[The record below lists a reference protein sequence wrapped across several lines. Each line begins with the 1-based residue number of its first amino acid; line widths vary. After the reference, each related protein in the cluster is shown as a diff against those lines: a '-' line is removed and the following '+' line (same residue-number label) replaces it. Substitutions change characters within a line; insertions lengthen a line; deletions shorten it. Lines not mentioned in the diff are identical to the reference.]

1 MFKISWKTE
10 AFIIIYFND
19 SLMTVK
25 NYIFCLMLIE
35 LINII
40 IISLVVDIIMILKN
54 YFNFLFS

>member
-40 IISLVVDIIMILKN
+40 IISLVVDIIMILKK